1 MGICVMIWVKKF
13 QMERFVSNRYPSN
26 GNKTLVSVYL
36 DDDTHNV
43 LVSAKN
49 RSGRTKSTEVAMR
62 LKDHLKRFP
71 NYIFSEQKEEEER

>member
-1 MGICVMIWVKKF
+1 M
-13 QMERFVSNRYPSN
+13 SNRYPSN

-49 RSGRTKSTEVAMR
+49 RSGRTKSTE
-62 LKDHLKRFP
+62 
-71 NYIFSEQKEEEER
+71 

>member
-1 MGICVMIWVKKF
+1 MICLTDFLTENFM
-13 QMERFVSNRYPSN
+13 SNRYPSN

-36 DDDTHNV
+36 DDATHDV

-62 LKDHLKRFP
+62 LKDHLRRFP
-71 NYIFSEQKEEEER
+71 NYIFSEQLDEGGK